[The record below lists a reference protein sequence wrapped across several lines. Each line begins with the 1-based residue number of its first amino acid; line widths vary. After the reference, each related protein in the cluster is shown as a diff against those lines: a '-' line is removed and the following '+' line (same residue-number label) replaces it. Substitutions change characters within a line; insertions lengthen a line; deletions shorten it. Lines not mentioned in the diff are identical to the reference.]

1 MLSYAPVA
9 FTLNKRTTAEASI
22 FDGPWVKEVL
32 LADGEVVLFVLAG
45 ETIKGLAVAAV
56 DA

>member
-1 MLSYAPVA
+1 M
-9 FTLNKRTTAEASI
+9 
-22 FDGPWVKEVL
+22 KEVL